1 MRSSSIKSNN
11 SFFPYL
17 LLLIQPIFMASNL
30 AIARGAVSSVP
41 PVSLGFWRWT
51 LVFILLLPFFYQSIL
66 KNIKHLKSEFLKL
79 FFLGFTGCC
88 LCSIFPYVAG
98 QTTTVLNMSLI
109 YTSSSIFIVMLSTF
123 FYKEK
128 ISLLQSLG
136 FLLAFIGV
144 LVVISNGKLSTL
156 LNLEFVEG
164 DIWILG
170 AAISWALYSVYI
182 LHWKSK
188 FNFFTKFTLIAFFG
202 SLSLSPFYLY
212 ETFYLGDKLNLDFM
226 SIFWILLAA
235 ISPGIVAFALYS
247 KIQKY
252 LGASITGFTLY
263 LFVVYG
269 AFYGIFFFNE
279 QLYISHY
286 LGGILVL
293 LGVYFARKT
302 NK

>member
-1 MRSSSIKSNN
+1 MKPSTTKSNN

-30 AIARGAVSSVP
+30 AIARGATSSVP

-51 LVFILLLPFFYQSIL
+51 IVFILLIPFFYKPIL
-66 KNIKHLKSEFLKL
+66 KNIRYFKSEFLKL

-98 QTTTVLNMSLI
+98 KTTTVLNMSLI

-128 ISLLQSLG
+128 ITFLQSFG
-136 FLLAFIGV
+136 FLFAFIGV
-144 LVVISNGKLSTL
+144 LVVISNGKLTTL
-156 LNLEFVEG
+156 LNLDFVEG

-170 AAISWALYSVYI
+170 AAVSWALYSVYV

-188 FNFFTKFTLIAFFG
+188 FDFFTKFTLIAFFG
-202 SLSLSPFYLY
+202 SLSLLPFYLY
-212 ETFYLGDKLNLDFM
+212 ETFYLGDKLTVDSM
-226 SIFWILLAA
+226 SIFWILIAA
-235 ISPGIVAFALYS
+235 ISPGIIAFTLYS

-269 AFYGIFFFNE
+269 AFYGIFFFDE
-279 QLYISHY
+279 KLYMSHY

-293 LGVYFARKT
+293 LGVYFAKKT
-302 NK
+302 

>member
-1 MRSSSIKSNN
+1 MKPSTTKSNN

-30 AIARGAVSSVP
+30 AIARGATSFVP

-51 LVFILLLPFFYQSIL
+51 IVFILLIPFFYKPIL
-66 KNIKHLKSEFLKL
+66 KNIKYFKSEFLKL

-98 QTTTVLNMSLI
+98 KTTTVLNMSLI

-128 ISLLQSLG
+128 ITFLQSFG
-136 FLLAFIGV
+136 FLFAFIGV
-144 LVVISNGKLSTL
+144 LVVISNGKLTTL
-156 LNLEFVEG
+156 LNLDFVEG

-170 AAISWALYSVYI
+170 AAVSWALYSVYV

-188 FNFFTKFTLIAFFG
+188 FDFFTKFTLIAFFG
-202 SLSLSPFYLY
+202 SLSLLPFYLY
-212 ETFYLGDKLNLDFM
+212 ETFYLGDKLTVDSM
-226 SIFWILLAA
+226 SIFWILIAA
-235 ISPGIVAFALYS
+235 ISPGIIAFTLYS

-269 AFYGIFFFNE
+269 AFYGIFFFDE
-279 QLYISHY
+279 KLYMSHY

-293 LGVYFARKT
+293 LGVYFAK
-302 NK
+302 KI

>member
-1 MRSSSIKSNN
+1 MRSSSIKNNN

-66 KNIKHLKSEFLKL
+66 KDIKHLKSEFLKL

-88 LCSIFPYVAG
+88 ICSIFPYVAG

-109 YTSSSIFIVMLSTF
+109 YTSSSIFIVLLSAF

-128 ISLLQSLG
+128 INFLQSLG
-136 FLLAFIGV
+136 FLFAFIGV
-144 LVVISNGKLSTL
+144 LIVISNGKLSAF
-156 LNLEFVEG
+156 LNLEFVSG

-170 AAISWALYSVYI
+170 AAISWALYSVYV

-188 FNFFTKFTLIAFFG
+188 FDFFTKYT
-202 SLSLSPFYLY
+202 
-212 ETFYLGDKLNLDFM
+212 
-226 SIFWILLAA
+226 
-235 ISPGIVAFALYS
+235 
-247 KIQKY
+247 
-252 LGASITGFTLY
+252 
-263 LFVVYG
+263 
-269 AFYGIFFFNE
+269 
-279 QLYISHY
+279 
-286 LGGILVL
+286 
-293 LGVYFARKT
+293 
-302 NK
+302 

>member
-1 MRSSSIKSNN
+1 MKPSTTKSNN

-30 AIARGAVSSVP
+30 AIARGATSFVP

-51 LVFILLLPFFYQSIL
+51 IVFILLIPFFYKPIL
-66 KNIKHLKSEFLKL
+66 KNIKYFKSEFLQL

-98 QTTTVLNMSLI
+98 KTTTVLNMSLI

-128 ISLLQSLG
+128 ITFLQSFG
-136 FLLAFIGV
+136 FLFAFIGV
-144 LVVISNGKLSTL
+144 LVVISNGKLTTL
-156 LNLEFVEG
+156 LNLDFVEG

-170 AAISWALYSVYI
+170 AAVSWALYSVYV

-188 FNFFTKFTLIAFFG
+188 FDFFTKFTLIAFFG
-202 SLSLSPFYLY
+202 SLSLLPFYLY
-212 ETFYLGDKLNLDFM
+212 ETFYLGDKLTVDSM
-226 SIFWILLAA
+226 SIFWILIAA
-235 ISPGIVAFALYS
+235 ISPGIIAFTLYS

-269 AFYGIFFFNE
+269 AFYGIFFFDE
-279 QLYISHY
+279 KLYMSHY
-286 LGGILVL
+286 LGGTLVL
-293 LGVYFARKT
+293 LGVYFAK
-302 NK
+302 KI

>member
-1 MRSSSIKSNN
+1 MKPSTTKSNN

-30 AIARGAVSSVP
+30 AIARGATSFVP

-51 LVFILLLPFFYQSIL
+51 IVFILLIPFFYKPIL
-66 KNIKHLKSEFLKL
+66 KNIKYFKSEFLQL

-98 QTTTVLNMSLI
+98 KTTTVLNMSLI

-128 ISLLQSLG
+128 ITFLQSFG
-136 FLLAFIGV
+136 FLFAFIGV
-144 LVVISNGKLSTL
+144 LVVISNGKLTTL
-156 LNLEFVEG
+156 LNLDFVEG

-170 AAISWALYSVYI
+170 AAVSWALYSVYV

-188 FNFFTKFTLIAFFG
+188 FDFFTKFTLIAFFG
-202 SLSLSPFYLY
+202 SLSLLPFYLY
-212 ETFYLGDKLNLDFM
+212 ETFYLGDKLTVDSM
-226 SIFWILLAA
+226 SVFWILIAA
-235 ISPGIVAFALYS
+235 ISPGIIAFTLYS

-269 AFYGIFFFNE
+269 AFYGIFFFDE
-279 QLYISHY
+279 KLYMSHY
-286 LGGILVL
+286 LGGALVL
-293 LGVYFARKT
+293 LGVYFAK
-302 NK
+302 KI

>member
-1 MRSSSIKSNN
+1 MRSSSIKNNN

-66 KNIKHLKSEFLKL
+66 KDIKHLKSEFLKL

-88 LCSIFPYVAG
+88 ICSIFPYVAG

-109 YTSSSIFIVMLSTF
+109 YTSSSIFIVLLSAF

-128 ISLLQSLG
+128 INFLQSLG
-136 FLLAFIGV
+136 FLFAFIGV
-144 LVVISNGKLSTL
+144 LIVISNGKLSAF
-156 LNLEFVEG
+156 LNLEFVSG

-170 AAISWALYSVYI
+170 AAISWALYSVYV
-182 LHWKSK
+182 LHWKSI
-188 FNFFTKFTLIAFFG
+188 FDFFTKFTLIAFFG
-202 SLSLSPFYLY
+202 SLSLLPFYLY
-212 ETFYLGDKLNLDFM
+212 ETFYLGDKLIVDSM

-235 ISPGIVAFALYS
+235 ISPGIVAFTLYS
-247 KIQKY
+247 QIQKY

>member
-1 MRSSSIKSNN
+1 MKPSLIEKNN
-11 SFFPYL
+11 SFFPYFL
-17 LLLIQPIFMASNL
+17 LIIQPIFMASNL
-30 AIARGAVSSVP
+30 AIAKGAVSFVP

-51 LVFILLLPFFYQSIL
+51 TVFILLIPFFYKPIL
-66 KNIKHLKSEFLKL
+66 ENIKYFKSEFLKL

-88 LCSIFPYVAG
+88 ICSIFPYVAG

-109 YTSSSIFIVMLSTF
+109 YTSSSIFIVLISAF

-128 ISLLQSLG
+128 INLLQSLG
-136 FLLAFIGV
+136 FLFAFVGV
-144 LVVISNGKLSTL
+144 LVVISNGKLSVL

-170 AAISWALYSVYI
+170 AAISWALYSVYV

-202 SLSLSPFYLY
+202 SLSLFPFYLY
-212 ETFYLGDKLNLDFM
+212 ETFYLGDKLTLDFI
-226 SIFWILLAA
+226 SIFWIFLAA

-279 QLYISHY
+279 KLYMSHY
-286 LGGILVL
+286 FGGALVL
-293 LGVYFARKT
+293 LGVYFAKKT
-302 NK
+302 

>member
-1 MRSSSIKSNN
+1 MKPFTTKSNN

-30 AIARGAVSSVP
+30 AIARGATSFVP

-51 LVFILLLPFFYQSIL
+51 IVFILLIPFFYKPIL
-66 KNIKHLKSEFLKL
+66 KNIRYFKSEFLKL

-98 QTTTVLNMSLI
+98 KTTTVLNMSLI

-128 ISLLQSLG
+128 ITFLQSFG
-136 FLLAFIGV
+136 FLFAFIGV
-144 LVVISNGKLSTL
+144 LVVISNGKLTTL
-156 LNLEFVEG
+156 LNLDFVEG

-170 AAISWALYSVYI
+170 AAVSWALYSVYV

-188 FNFFTKFTLIAFFG
+188 FDFFTKFTLIAFFG
-202 SLSLSPFYLY
+202 SLSLLPFYLY
-212 ETFYLGDKLNLDFM
+212 ETFYLGDKLTVDSM
-226 SIFWILLAA
+226 SIFWILIAA
-235 ISPGIVAFALYS
+235 ISPGIIAFTLYS

-269 AFYGIFFFNE
+269 AFYGIFFFDE
-279 QLYISHY
+279 KLYMSHY

-293 LGVYFARKT
+293 LGVYFAK
-302 NK
+302 KI

>member
-1 MRSSSIKSNN
+1 MKDKIQISQGIV
-11 SFFPYL
+11 
-17 LLLIQPIFMASNL
+17 LLLIQPIFMATNT
-30 AIARGAVSSVP
+30 IVARGGVEAVP
-41 PVSLGFWRWT
+41 PISLAFWRWFT
-51 LVFILLLPFFYQSIL
+51 VFMILFPFFYNEIL
-66 KNIKHLKSEFLKL
+66 KNKKQFNKEFFKL

-98 QTTTVLNMSLI
+98 KTTTVLNMSLI
-109 YTSSSIFIVMLSTF
+109 YTSSSIFIVILSTF

-128 ISLLQSLG
+128 INLIQSIG
-136 FLLAFIGV
+136 FLLAFVGV

-156 LNLEFVEG
+156 LNLNFVEG

-170 AAISWALYSVYI
+170 AAISWALYSVYV

-188 FNFFTKFTLIAFFG
+188 FNLFTKFTLIAFFG
-202 SLSLSPFYLY
+202 SLSLFPFYLY
-212 ETFYLGDKLNLDFM
+212 EVFYLGDKLNLEL
-226 SIFWILLAA
+226 IPILWIIIAA
-235 ISPGIVAFALYS
+235 ISPGIIAFILYS

-279 QLYISHY
+279 ELFMSHY
-286 LGGILVL
+286 IGGALVL
-293 LGVYFARKT
+293 LGVYFAKKT
-302 NK
+302 

>member
-1 MRSSSIKSNN
+1 MKPSTTKSNN

-30 AIARGAVSSVP
+30 AIARGATSFVP

-51 LVFILLLPFFYQSIL
+51 IVFILLIPFFYKPIL
-66 KNIKHLKSEFLKL
+66 KNIKYFKSEFLKL

-98 QTTTVLNMSLI
+98 KTTTVLNMSLI

-128 ISLLQSLG
+128 ITFLQSFG
-136 FLLAFIGV
+136 FLFAFIGV
-144 LVVISNGKLSTL
+144 LVVISNGKLTTL
-156 LNLEFVEG
+156 LNLDFVEG

-170 AAISWALYSVYI
+170 AAVSWALYSVYV

-188 FNFFTKFTLIAFFG
+188 FDFFTKFTLIAFFG
-202 SLSLSPFYLY
+202 SLSLLPFYLY
-212 ETFYLGDKLNLDFM
+212 ETFYLGDKLTVDLM
-226 SIFWILLAA
+226 SIFWILIAA
-235 ISPGIVAFALYS
+235 ISPGIIAFTLYS

-269 AFYGIFFFNE
+269 AFYGIFFFDE
-279 QLYISHY
+279 KLYMSHY
-286 LGGILVL
+286 LGGVLVL
-293 LGVYFARKT
+293 LGVYFAK
-302 NK
+302 KI

>member
-1 MRSSSIKSNN
+1 MKPSSKKNKT
-11 SFFPYL
+11 SFLPFI

-30 AIARGAVSSVP
+30 AIARGAASYIP
-41 PVSLGFWRWT
+41 PSSLGFWRWT
-51 LVFILLLPFFYQSIL
+51 LVFIILFPFFYKKIFNNL
-66 KNIKHLKSEFLKL
+66 KYFQSEFFRL

-128 ISLLQSLG
+128 INFVQAIG
-136 FLLAFIGV
+136 FLFAFIGV
-144 LVVISNGKLSTL
+144 LVVISNGKLSTI

-164 DIWILG
+164 DLWILG
-170 AAISWALYSVYI
+170 AAVSWALYSVYV

-188 FNFFTKFTLIAFFG
+188 FNLFTKFTLIAFFG
-202 SLSLSPFYLY
+202 SASLLPFYLY
-212 ETFYLGDKLNLDFM
+212 ESFYLGEKFNLELM
-226 SIFWILLAA
+226 PIFWITIAA
-235 ISPGIVAFALYS
+235 ISPGIIAFILYS
-247 KIQKY
+247 QIQKY

-279 QLYISHY
+279 QLFLSHY
-286 LGGILVL
+286 LGGAFVL
-293 LGVYFARKT
+293 LGVYFAKKT
-302 NK
+302 

>member
-1 MRSSSIKSNN
+1 MKPSLKKNN
-11 SFFPYL
+11 SLLPFF
-17 LLLIQPIFMASNL
+17 LLLIQPIFMASNI
-30 AIARGAVSSVP
+30 AIARGAVSFVP

-51 LVFILLLPFFYQSIL
+51 IVFILLLPFFYEPIL
-66 KNIKHLKSEFLKL
+66 KNFKHIKLEFLKI

-98 QTTTVLNMSLI
+98 KTTTVLNMSLI

-128 ISLLQSLG
+128 ISPLQSLG
-136 FLLAFIGV
+136 FLFAFVGV

-170 AAISWALYSVYI
+170 AAVSWALYSVYV

-188 FNFFTKFTLIAFFG
+188 FNFFSKFTLIAFFG
-202 SLSLSPFYLY
+202 SLSLLPFYLY
-212 ETFYLGDKLNLDFM
+212 EVFYLEDKFNLDLIP
-226 SIFWILLAA
+226 IFWILIAA
-235 ISPGIVAFALYS
+235 ISPGIIAFALYS
-247 KIQKY
+247 QIQKY

-263 LFVVYG
+263 LFVFYG
-269 AFYGIFFFNE
+269 AFYGIFFFDE
-279 QLYISHY
+279 KLYMSHY
-286 LGGILVL
+286 LGGALVL
-293 LGVYFARKT
+293 LGVYFAKKT
-302 NK
+302 

>member
-1 MRSSSIKSNN
+1 MKPSTTKSNN

-30 AIARGAVSSVP
+30 AIARGATSFVP

-51 LVFILLLPFFYQSIL
+51 IVFILLIPFFYKPIL
-66 KNIKHLKSEFLKL
+66 KNIKYFKSEFLQL

-98 QTTTVLNMSLI
+98 KTTTVLNMSLI

-128 ISLLQSLG
+128 ITFLQSFG
-136 FLLAFIGV
+136 FLFAFIGV
-144 LVVISNGKLSTL
+144 LVVISNGKLTTL
-156 LNLEFVEG
+156 LNLDFVEG

-170 AAISWALYSVYI
+170 AAVSWALYSVYV

-188 FNFFTKFTLIAFFG
+188 FDFFTKFTLIAFFG
-202 SLSLSPFYLY
+202 SLSLLPFYLY
-212 ETFYLGDKLNLDFM
+212 ETFYLGDKLTVDSM
-226 SIFWILLAA
+226 SIFWILIAA
-235 ISPGIVAFALYS
+235 ISPGIIAFTLYS

-269 AFYGIFFFNE
+269 AFYGIFFFDE
-279 QLYISHY
+279 KLYMSHY

-293 LGVYFARKT
+293 LGVYFAK
-302 NK
+302 KI

>member
-1 MRSSSIKSNN
+1 MKPSTTKSNN

-30 AIARGAVSSVP
+30 AIARGATSFVP

-51 LVFILLLPFFYQSIL
+51 IVFILLIPFFYKPIL
-66 KNIKHLKSEFLKL
+66 KNIRYFKSEFLKL

-98 QTTTVLNMSLI
+98 KTTTVLNMSLI

-128 ISLLQSLG
+128 ITFLQSFG
-136 FLLAFIGV
+136 FLFAFIGV
-144 LVVISNGKLSTL
+144 LVVISNGKLTTL
-156 LNLEFVEG
+156 LNLDFVEG

-170 AAISWALYSVYI
+170 AAVSWALYSVYV

-188 FNFFTKFTLIAFFG
+188 FDFFTKFTLIAFFG
-202 SLSLSPFYLY
+202 SLSLLPFYLY
-212 ETFYLGDKLNLDFM
+212 ETFYLGDKLTVDSM
-226 SIFWILLAA
+226 SIFWILIAA
-235 ISPGIVAFALYS
+235 ISPGIIAFTLYS

-269 AFYGIFFFNE
+269 AFYGIFFFDE
-279 QLYISHY
+279 KLYMSHY

-293 LGVYFARKT
+293 LGVYFAK
-302 NK
+302 KI

>member
-1 MRSSSIKSNN
+1 MKPSTTKSNN

-30 AIARGAVSSVP
+30 AIARGATSFVP

-51 LVFILLLPFFYQSIL
+51 IVFILLIPFFYKPIL
-66 KNIKHLKSEFLKL
+66 KNIKYFKSEFLQL

-98 QTTTVLNMSLI
+98 KTTTVLNMSLI

-128 ISLLQSLG
+128 ITFLQSFG
-136 FLLAFIGV
+136 FLFAFIGV
-144 LVVISNGKLSTL
+144 LVVISNGKLTTL
-156 LNLEFVEG
+156 LNLDFVEG

-170 AAISWALYSVYI
+170 AAVSWAFYSVYV

-188 FNFFTKFTLIAFFG
+188 FDFFTKFTLIAFFG
-202 SLSLSPFYLY
+202 SLSLLPFYLY
-212 ETFYLGDKLNLDFM
+212 ETFYLGDKLTVDLM
-226 SIFWILLAA
+226 SIFWILIAA
-235 ISPGIVAFALYS
+235 ISPGIIAFTLYS

-269 AFYGIFFFNE
+269 AFYGIFFFDE
-279 QLYISHY
+279 KLYMSHY

-293 LGVYFARKT
+293 LGVYFAK
-302 NK
+302 KI

>member
-1 MRSSSIKSNN
+1 MKPSTTKSNN

-30 AIARGAVSSVP
+30 AIARGATSFVP

-51 LVFILLLPFFYQSIL
+51 IVFILLIPFFYKPIL
-66 KNIKHLKSEFLKL
+66 KNIKYFKSEFLKL

-98 QTTTVLNMSLI
+98 KTTTVLNMSLI

-128 ISLLQSLG
+128 ITFLQSFG
-136 FLLAFIGV
+136 FLFAFIGV
-144 LVVISNGKLSTL
+144 LVVISNGKLTTL
-156 LNLEFVEG
+156 LNLDFVEG

-170 AAISWALYSVYI
+170 AAVSWALYSVYV

-188 FNFFTKFTLIAFFG
+188 FDFFTKFTLIAFFG
-202 SLSLSPFYLY
+202 SLSLLPFYLY
-212 ETFYLGDKLNLDFM
+212 ETFYLGDKLTVDLM
-226 SIFWILLAA
+226 SIFWILIAA
-235 ISPGIVAFALYS
+235 ISPGIIAFTLYS

-269 AFYGIFFFNE
+269 AFYGIFFFDE
-279 QLYISHY
+279 KLYMSHY

-293 LGVYFARKT
+293 LGVYFAK
-302 NK
+302 KI

>member
-1 MRSSSIKSNN
+1 MKPSTTKSNN

-30 AIARGAVSSVP
+30 AIARGATSFVP

-51 LVFILLLPFFYQSIL
+51 IVFILLIPFFYKPIL
-66 KNIKHLKSEFLKL
+66 KNIKYFKSEFLKL

-98 QTTTVLNMSLI
+98 KTTTVLNMSLI

-128 ISLLQSLG
+128 ITFLQSFG
-136 FLLAFIGV
+136 FLFAFIGV
-144 LVVISNGKLSTL
+144 LVVISNGKLTTL
-156 LNLEFVEG
+156 LNLDFVEG

-170 AAISWALYSVYI
+170 AAVSWALYSVYV

-188 FNFFTKFTLIAFFG
+188 FDFFTKFTLIAFFG
-202 SLSLSPFYLY
+202 SLSLLPFYLY
-212 ETFYLGDKLNLDFM
+212 ETFYLGDKLTVDSM
-226 SIFWILLAA
+226 SIFWILIAA
-235 ISPGIVAFALYS
+235 ISPGIIAFTLYS

-269 AFYGIFFFNE
+269 AFYGIFFFDE
-279 QLYISHY
+279 KLYMSHY
-286 LGGILVL
+286 LGGALVL
-293 LGVYFARKT
+293 LGVYFAK
-302 NK
+302 KI

>member
-1 MRSSSIKSNN
+1 MKPSSKKNN
-11 SFFPYL
+11 TSLFPFL

-30 AIARGAVSSVP
+30 AIARGAASYIP
-41 PVSLGFWRWT
+41 PSSLGFWRWT
-51 LVFILLLPFFYQSIL
+51 LVFVILFPFFYKPII
-66 KNIKHLKSEFLKL
+66 KNFKYFKSEFLRL
-79 FFLGFTGCC
+79 LFLGFTGCC

-109 YTSSSIFIVMLSTF
+109 YTSSSIFIVMLSTL

-128 ISLLQSLG
+128 ISILQSLG
-136 FLLAFIGV
+136 FLFAFSGV
-144 LVVISNGKLSTL
+144 LIVISNGNLLTL

-170 AAISWALYSVYI
+170 AAISWALYSVYV

-188 FNFFTKFTLIAFFG
+188 FNLFTKFTLIAFFG
-202 SLSLSPFYLY
+202 SLSLFPFYLY
-212 ETFYLGDKLNLDFM
+212 EVFYLGDKFNLEL
-226 SIFWILLAA
+226 IPILWITIAA
-235 ISPGIVAFALYS
+235 ISPGIIAFILYS

-279 QLYISHY
+279 ELFVSHY
-286 LGGILVL
+286 LGGALVL
-293 LGVYFARKT
+293 LGVYFAKKT
-302 NK
+302 

>member
-1 MRSSSIKSNN
+1 MKPFTTKSNN

-30 AIARGAVSSVP
+30 AIARGATSFVP

-51 LVFILLLPFFYQSIL
+51 IVFILLIPFFYKPIL
-66 KNIKHLKSEFLKL
+66 KNIKYFKSEFLQL

-98 QTTTVLNMSLI
+98 KTTTVLNMSLI

-128 ISLLQSLG
+128 ITFLQSFG
-136 FLLAFIGV
+136 FLFAFIGV
-144 LVVISNGKLSTL
+144 LVVISNGKLTTL
-156 LNLEFVEG
+156 LNLDFVEG

-170 AAISWALYSVYI
+170 AAVSWALYSVYV

-188 FNFFTKFTLIAFFG
+188 FDFFTKFTLIAFFG
-202 SLSLSPFYLY
+202 SLSLLPFYLY
-212 ETFYLGDKLNLDFM
+212 ETFYLGDKLTVDSM
-226 SIFWILLAA
+226 SIFWILIAA
-235 ISPGIVAFALYS
+235 ISPGIIAFTLYS

-269 AFYGIFFFNE
+269 AFYGIFFFDE
-279 QLYISHY
+279 KLYMSHY

-293 LGVYFARKT
+293 LGVYFAK
-302 NK
+302 KI

>member
-1 MRSSSIKSNN
+1 MKPSTTKSNN
-11 SFFPYL
+11 SLFPYL

-30 AIARGAVSSVP
+30 AIARGATSSVP

-51 LVFILLLPFFYQSIL
+51 IVFILLIPFFYKPIL
-66 KNIKHLKSEFLKL
+66 KNIKNFKSEFLKL

-98 QTTTVLNMSLI
+98 KTTTVLNMSLI

-128 ISLLQSLG
+128 ITFLQSFG
-136 FLLAFIGV
+136 FLFAFIGV
-144 LVVISNGKLSTL
+144 LVVICNGKLTTL
-156 LNLEFVEG
+156 LNLDFVEG

-170 AAISWALYSVYI
+170 AAASWALYSVYV

-188 FNFFTKFTLIAFFG
+188 FDFFTKFTLIAFFG
-202 SLSLSPFYLY
+202 SLSLLPFYLY
-212 ETFYLGDKLNLDFM
+212 ETFYLGDKLTVDSVSM
-226 SIFWILLAA
+226 FWIFIAA
-235 ISPGIVAFALYS
+235 ISPGIIAFALYS

-269 AFYGIFFFNE
+269 AFYGIVFFDE
-279 QLYISHY
+279 KLYMSHY
-286 LGGILVL
+286 LGGMLVL
-293 LGVYFARKT
+293 LGVYFAKKT
-302 NK
+302 

>member
-1 MRSSSIKSNN
+1 MKPSLKKNN
-11 SFFPYL
+11 SNLVPFF

-30 AIARGAVSSVP
+30 AIARGAVSYIP
-41 PVSLGFWRWT
+41 PSSLGFWRWT
-51 LVFILLLPFFYQSIL
+51 LVFFLMFPFFYRPII
-66 KNIKHLKSEFLKL
+66 KNFKYIKNEFFKL

-109 YTSSSIFIVMLSTF
+109 YTSSSIFIVMISTF

-128 ISLLQSLG
+128 INFLQSIG
-136 FLLAFIGV
+136 FLLALTGV
-144 LVVISNGKLSTL
+144 LVVISNGRLSSL

-164 DIWILG
+164 DLWILG
-170 AAISWALYSVYI
+170 AAVSWALYSVYV

-188 FNFFTKFTLIAFFG
+188 FNLFTKFTLIAFFG
-202 SLSLSPFYLY
+202 SVSLFPFYIY
-212 ETFYLGDKLNLDFM
+212 ESLFEGEKFNIEFM
-226 SIFWILLAA
+226 PIFWITISAV
-235 ISPGIVAFALYS
+235 SPGIIAFILYS
-247 KIQKY
+247 QIQKY

-269 AFYGIFFFNE
+269 AFYGIFFFDE
-279 QLYISHY
+279 KLFLSHY

-293 LGVYFARKT
+293 LGVYFAKKT
-302 NK
+302 

>member
-1 MRSSSIKSNN
+1 MKPSTTKSNN

-30 AIARGAVSSVP
+30 AIARGATSFVP

-51 LVFILLLPFFYQSIL
+51 IVFILLIPFFYKPIL
-66 KNIKHLKSEFLKL
+66 KNIKHFKSEFLKL

-88 LCSIFPYVAG
+88 LCSIFPYIAG
-98 QTTTVLNMSLI
+98 KTTTVLNMSLI

-128 ISLLQSLG
+128 ITFLQSFG
-136 FLLAFIGV
+136 FLFAFIGV
-144 LVVISNGKLSTL
+144 LVVISNGKLTTL
-156 LNLEFVEG
+156 LNLDFVEG

-170 AAISWALYSVYI
+170 AAVSWALYSVYV

-188 FNFFTKFTLIAFFG
+188 FDFFTKFTLIAFFG
-202 SLSLSPFYLY
+202 SLSLLPFYLY
-212 ETFYLGDKLNLDFM
+212 ETFYLGDKLTVDSM
-226 SIFWILLAA
+226 SIFWILIAA
-235 ISPGIVAFALYS
+235 ISPGIIAFTLYS

-269 AFYGIFFFNE
+269 AFYGIFFFDE
-279 QLYISHY
+279 KLYMSHY

-293 LGVYFARKT
+293 LGVYFAK
-302 NK
+302 KI

>member
-1 MRSSSIKSNN
+1 MKPSSKKNKTN
-11 SFFPYL
+11 LVPFF

-30 AIARGAVSSVP
+30 AIARGAAYYIP
-41 PVSLGFWRWT
+41 PSSLGFWRWT
-51 LVFILLLPFFYQSIL
+51 LVFIILIPFFYKPIVKNL
-66 KNIKHLKSEFLKL
+66 KYLKSESFRLL
-79 FFLGFTGCC
+79 FLGFTGCC
-88 LCSIFPYVAG
+88 LCSIFPYIAG

-109 YTSSSIFIVMLSTF
+109 YTSSSIFIVLLSTF

-128 ISLLQSLG
+128 INFLQTIG
-136 FLLAFIGV
+136 FLFAFIGV

-170 AAISWALYSVYI
+170 AAISWALYSVYV

-188 FNFFTKFTLIAFFG
+188 FNLFTKFTLIAFFG
-202 SLSLSPFYLY
+202 SASLFPFYLY
-212 ETFYLGDKLNLDFM
+212 ESFYLGEKFNLEL
-226 SIFWILLAA
+226 IPILWITIAA
-235 ISPGIVAFALYS
+235 ISPGIIAFILYS

-279 QLYISHY
+279 KLFISHY
-286 LGGILVL
+286 LGGAFVL
-293 LGVYFARKT
+293 FGVYFAKKT
-302 NK
+302 